1 MSDPMSFNPL
11 DPGVRRDPFAAY
23 ARARR
28 EVPALVHA
36 GLPIRLVSVF
46 RYEDCQAVLRDA
58 QTWSSEFPVI
68 DQAEGQNVPARRS
81 MLGSDPPAHTRLRSL
96 VNKAFTPRM
105 IQRLEPRM
113 HEIANELLDA
123 ALEQGDVDLV
133 QTLTYPLPVTIIAE
147 IIGIPAEDRAQ
158 FKRWSD
164 AVVANL
170 GLVFLGG
177 FDPERAQRQ
186 QKLFDAMREYFIP
199 LAEER
204 KRRPREDLL
213 TGLVQAEHEG
223 SKLDFEEMLS
233 MLVLLLVAGNETT
246 TTLIGNAALEL
257 LAHPGELEAPAR
269 RPGPAALGDRGGA
282 ALRVARA
289 VRSAPRDA
297 RALAPRRRDPRERR
311 RALVAGLGEPRR
323 AQLRA
328 PRELRHRAREE
339 SAPRLRLR
347 DPLLHRREPGAARSA
362 RRDRRA
368 ARAHAQ
374 LRAPRRRA
382 AAAASE
388 PGVPGRDAA
397 AAAARGRLNRRSAGL
412 EDAREIGLARGCREP
427 AVDDDGGARHVGGVV
442 RREEGDDRGHLLGAS
457 DAPHRDPLA
466 VLARDR
472 CVREQGASERRVDRP
487 GQTAF
492 TRMPSRA

>member
-133 QTLTYPLPVTIIAE
+133 QALTYPLPVTVIAE

-257 LAHPGELEAPAR
+257 LAHPGELKR
-269 RPGPAALGDRGGA
+269 LRDDPGLLPSAIEEV
-282 ALRVARA
+282 LRFASPVQF
-289 VRSAPRDA
+289 D
-297 RALAPRRRDPRERR
+297 
-311 RALVAGLGEPRR
+311 PRR
-323 AQLRA
+323 ATRPLSLHGVEIRA
-328 PRELRHRAREE
+328 NDVVLSWLGSANRDENSFERPDSFDIAREKNPHL
-339 SAPRLRLR
+339 AFGFGT
-347 DPLLHRREPGAARSA
+347 HYCIGA
-362 RRDRRA
+362 
-368 ARAHAQ
+368 
-374 LRAPRRRA
+374 
-382 AAAASE
+382 
-388 PGVPGRDAA
+388 
-397 AAAARGRLNRRSAGL
+397 N
-412 EDAREIGLARGCREP
+412 LARLEARV
-427 AVDDDGGARHVGGVV
+427 AIGA
-442 RREEGDDRGHLLGAS
+442 L
-457 DAPHRDPLA
+457 
-466 VLARDR
+466 LARTR
-472 CVREQGASERRVDRP
+472 SFERRGDELLP
-487 GQTAF
+487 LH
-492 TRMPSRA
+492 PSPVFRAVTQLPMRLVPV